1 MISGDGEAAELEHDV
16 LNTLAESLAKAR
28 TSRGRIPDG
37 VDPAVF
43 AQALVG
49 MFARVVAWWVEDPSR
64 ATRDQVIETLTR
76 IQLTGTQPD

>member
-1 MISGDGEAAELEHDV
+1 M

-28 TSRGRIPDG
+28 IARGRVPEG
-37 VDPAVF
+37 ADPAVF

-49 MFARVVAWWVEDPSR
+49 MFARVVAWWVEDPTR

-76 IQLTGTQPD
+76 IQLAGTQPD